1 MWKKN
6 RRMIKRLALSLA
18 AAATLV
24 PTAQARVDEIGTS
37 VESET
42 AYPTSVQ
49 PADRVEQFALRHV
62 ALTGSVGDLAI
73 RPDDRAARFSPSD
86 SVNYVAV
93 GGREGRF
100 IRTDAIGISL
110 VATRPDDRADRFIRT
125 DAIGTS
131 LVASRPDDRA
141 LRPMLQTATDYLGRP
156 AAVILAE
163 GPKWEGNKP
172 VDKVVVSGDG
182 FDWADAGIGAGT
194 LFGAVLLAGA
204 ALLLVRGNG
213 RLASV

>member
-49 PADRVEQFALRHV
+49 PADRAEQFALRHV
-62 ALTGSVGDLAI
+62 ALNDSVGHLAI
-73 RPDDRAARFSPSD
+73 RPDDRAD
-86 SVNYVAV
+86 
-93 GGREGRF
+93 RF

-110 VATRPDDRADRFIRT
+110 VATRPDDRADRFTGT
-125 DAIGTS
+125 DGIGIGQ
-131 LVASRPDDRA
+131 VALRPDDRA
-141 LRPMLQTATDYLGRP
+141 LRPMLQPVTDYLGRP

>member
-49 PADRVEQFALRHV
+49 PADRAEQFALRHV
-62 ALTGSVGDLAI
+62 ALNDSVGHLAI
-73 RPDDRAARFSPSD
+73 RPDDRAD
-86 SVNYVAV
+86 
-93 GGREGRF
+93 RF

-110 VATRPDDRADRFIRT
+110 VATRPDDRADRFTGT
-125 DAIGTS
+125 DGIGIGQ
-131 LVASRPDDRA
+131 VAARPDDRA
-141 LRPMLQTATDYLGRP
+141 LRPMLQPATDYLGRP

>member
-1 MWKKN
+1 MWRKN

-24 PTAQARVDEIGTS
+24 PTAQARVNEIGTS
-37 VESET
+37 VGSET

-49 PADRVEQFALRHV
+49 PADRAEQFALRHV
-62 ALTGSVGDLAI
+62 ALKDSVGDLAI
-73 RPDDRAARFSPSD
+73 RPDDRAD
-86 SVNYVAV
+86 
-93 GGREGRF
+93 RF

-110 VATRPDDRADRFIRT
+110 VATRPDDRA
-125 DAIGTS
+125 
-131 LVASRPDDRA
+131 
-141 LRPMLQTATDYLGRP
+141 LRPMLQPVTDYLGRP

>member
-49 PADRVEQFALRHV
+49 PADRAEQFALRHV
-62 ALTGSVGDLAI
+62 ALKGSVGQLAI
-73 RPDDRAARFSPSD
+73 RPDDRAD
-86 SVNYVAV
+86 
-93 GGREGRF
+93 RF

-110 VATRPDDRADRFIRT
+110 VATRPDDRA
-125 DAIGTS
+125 
-131 LVASRPDDRA
+131 
-141 LRPMLQTATDYLGRP
+141 LRPTLEPATDYLGRP
-156 AAVILAE
+156 AAVILRE
-163 GPKWEGNKP
+163 GPKWDGNKP
-172 VDKVVVSGDG
+172 SDVVVAGDG
-182 FDWADAGIGAGT
+182 FDWSDAGIGAAT
-194 LFGAVLLAGA
+194 LFGAMLLAGA
-204 ALLLVRGNG
+204 AVLLARGN
-213 RLASV
+213 RKLASV

>member
-49 PADRVEQFALRHV
+49 PADRAEQFALPNGHV
-62 ALTGSVGDLAI
+62 ITRSDDHLII
-73 RPDDRAARFSPSD
+73 RPDDRADRF
-86 SVNYVAV
+86 V
-93 GGREGRF
+93 
-100 IRTDAIGISL
+100 RTDAIGISL
-110 VATRPDDRADRFIRT
+110 VATRPDDRA
-125 DAIGTS
+125 
-131 LVASRPDDRA
+131 
-141 LRPMLQTATDYLGRP
+141 LRPMLQPATDYLGRP

-172 VDKVVVSGDG
+172 VDQVVVSGDG

-204 ALLLVRGNG
+204 ALLLVRGNR